1 MMMPRND
8 NKKGG
13 DCRMGCLSH
22 GGNAAATGEC
32 RACPFSRCS
41 RGGGDAQM
49 RARMRRL
56 QIIDF
61 ALQELILYLDMYPDC
76 RRALQK
82 YHALKAEREQ
92 LVRILQESGVPITA
106 FGVENQERWDWT
118 DAPWPWEYDFAGNA
132 KD

>member
-1 MMMPRND
+1 MMPRND

-13 DCRMGCLSH
+13 DCRMGCMSR
-22 GGNAAATGEC
+22 GGNADIAGEC

-56 QIIDF
+56 QIVDF
-61 ALQELILYLDMYPDC
+61 ALQELILYLDIYPDC

-92 LVRILQESGVPITA
+92 LVRALQEGGVPITA
-106 FGVENQERWDWT
+106 LGVENQERWDWT

>member
-1 MMMPRND
+1 MMPRND

-13 DCRMGCLSH
+13 DCRLGCHMLG
-22 GGNAAATGEC
+22 GGNAVAAEEC

-56 QIIDF
+56 QIVDF

-92 LVRILQESGVPITA
+92 LVRALQEGGVPITA
-106 FGVENQERWDWT
+106 HGVENQERWDWT